1 MQQATLTANDA
12 DTQRTIDS
20 FNAAFNEHDADA
32 LFDLMTE
39 DCVFENTSPLPDGQR
54 YEGRSAVDAYW
65 RGFFASS
72 PKAHFETEDMFVAG
86 ERAVVRWIYSWG
98 EGHIRGV
105 DVFRVRDGRV
115 AEKLAY
121 VKG

>member
-1 MQQATLTANDA
+1 MQQSTVAANET
-12 DTQRTIDS
+12 DTERTIDR
-20 FNAAFNEHDADA
+20 FNAAFNDHDADA
-32 LFDLMTE
+32 LFNLMTE
-39 DCVFENTSPLPDGQR
+39 DCVFENTSPGPDGKR
-54 YEGRSAVDAYW
+54 HEGRDAVDAYW
-65 RGFFASS
+65 REFFASS
-72 PKAHFETEDMFVAG
+72 PQAHFETEDMFVAG
-86 ERAVVRWIYSWG
+86 DRALVRWIYSWG